1 MLEPKIQIGQVAT
14 LKLQLVK
21 CVDGAVLIGV
31 GNKSINLEYYLG
43 QSETGV
49 SCYFKQRGGDDAMKV
64 IFGST
69 SSGYGKCANEGDI
82 IEATFDT
89 IQGTISFKIY

>member
-1 MLEPKIQIGQVAT
+1 
-14 LKLQLVK
+14 
-21 CVDGAVLIGV
+21 
-31 GNKSINLEYYLG
+31 
-43 QSETGV
+43 
-49 SCYFKQRGGDDAMKV
+49 MKV

-89 IQGTISFKIY
+89 IQGTISFKIYWGDQEIDFGVMTQNDWFKNEDEEWAFGVTMNNQDDTFRIV